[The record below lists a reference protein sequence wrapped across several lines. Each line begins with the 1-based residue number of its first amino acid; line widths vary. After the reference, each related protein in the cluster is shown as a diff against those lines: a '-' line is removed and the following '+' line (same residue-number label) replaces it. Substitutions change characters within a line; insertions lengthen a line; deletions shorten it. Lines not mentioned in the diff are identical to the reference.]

1 MKAETE
7 ISTEIPADPD
17 PAARPRAGEAPAPAR
32 RPRLRFGETT
42 RQAGML
48 FSAQTG
54 SMLAGFVISLIQARW
69 MEPAEMG
76 RFAFCVAVVVITSI
90 FFEFGVFSAGARVL
104 ALERDGAAQRRA
116 LGALVLM
123 TAAIS
128 LAFSLFIAAIAVPVE
143 LFFNKDVRWLL
154 LAAAAL
160 AFFQPFQFFVEQV
173 CQGLNRIRL
182 LSLFNLLLSGL
193 YLLILAGAA
202 LAHRLTAGVAL
213 GAYLGGIAL
222 AAVWAIARLRPSF
235 RGMSPYVRL
244 TISEARGYGLNL
256 YLARITG
263 VISSRS
269 DQLVIAY
276 FLTGAAPLGIYAI
289 VQKFGNPIAMMGRS
303 LAVTRFRAFASLP
316 RIPRRII
323 RWNVWLLVASSAALV
338 AVGPLAIKMAFPK
351 YVEGAPLLLPFA
363 LTNLFVG
370 LYQPYNCF
378 LAAHGRGAEIR
389 NVVFAVTVASVGGL
403 VLSVSRFGIMGAA
416 WTGAA
421 AMALDYVLHLYYY
434 QRFRSGLEKAAAGPG
449 GRSSRATV

>member
-1 MKAETE
+1 
-7 ISTEIPADPD
+7 
-17 PAARPRAGEAPAPAR
+17 
-32 RPRLRFGETT
+32 
-42 RQAGML
+42 ML
-48 FSAQTG
+48 T
-54 SMLAGFVISLIQARW
+54 GFVISLIQARW

-104 ALERDGAAQRRA
+104 ALERDAVAQRQA
-116 LGALVLM
+116 LGALILM
-123 TAAIS
+123 TVAIS
-128 LAFSLFIAAIAVPVE
+128 LAFSLFIAAAAVPVE

-160 AFFQPFQFFVEQV
+160 AFFQPFQFFIEQV
-173 CQGLNRIRL
+173 CQGLNQIRL

-193 YLLILAGAA
+193 YLLILVGCA
-202 LAHRLTAGVAL
+202 LAYRLTAGVAL

-222 AAVWAIARLRPSF
+222 ATVWAIVRLRPSF
-235 RGMSPYVRL
+235 RGMRPYAKL
-244 TISEARGYGLNL
+244 TLSEARGYGLNL
-256 YLARITG
+256 YLARVTG
-263 VISSRS
+263 IISARS

-276 FLTGAAPLGIYAI
+276 FLAGAEPLGIYAI

-303 LAVTRFRAFASLP
+303 LAVTRFRAFASLA

-323 RWNVWLLVASSAALV
+323 RWNVGLLVAASVALV
-338 AVGPLAIKMAFPK
+338 ALGPLAIKIAFPK

-363 LTNLFVG
+363 LMNLFVG

-389 NVVFAVTVASVGGL
+389 NVVFFVTVASVGGL

-434 QRFRSGLEKAAAGPG
+434 QKFRSKLEKAGPDPG
-449 GRSSRATV
+449 GQSSRATV

>member
-7 ISTEIPADPD
+7 IPITPD
-17 PAARPRAGEAPAPAR
+17 SAAGPQTHPISA
-32 RPRLRFGETT
+32 RLRLGETT

-54 SMLAGFVISLIQARW
+54 AMLAGFAVSLIQARW

-76 RFAFCVAVVVITSI
+76 RFAFCIAVVVITSL

-104 ALERDGAAQRRA
+104 ALERDYDAQRQA

-128 LAFSLFIAAIAVPVE
+128 FTFSVFIAAAAVPVE

-154 LAAAAL
+154 MTTAAL
-160 AFFQPFQFFVEQV
+160 AFFQPFQFFIEQV

-182 LSLFNLLLSGL
+182 LSMFNLLVSVFYLL
-193 YLLILAGAA
+193 LLILFA
-202 LAHRLTAGVAL
+202 LAHRLSAGAAL
-213 GAYLGGIAL
+213 GAYLAGIAL
-222 AAVWAIARLRPSF
+222 ATLWAIARLRPSF
-235 RGMSPYVRL
+235 HNISRYARL

-263 VISSRS
+263 IVSARS

-276 FLTGAAPLGIYAI
+276 FLPALAPLGIYAI
-289 VQKFGNPIAMMGRS
+289 VQKFGNPIAMLGRTV
-303 LAVTRFRAFASLP
+303 AITRFRAFASLA
-316 RIPRRII
+316 RIPRLII
-323 RWNVWLLVASSAALV
+323 KWNVGLLIASSLALV
-338 AVGPLAIKMAFPK
+338 LIGPLAIKIAFPK
-351 YVEGAPLLLPFA
+351 YIEGTPLLLPFA
-363 LTNLFVG
+363 VMNLFIG

-378 LAAHGRGAEIR
+378 LASHGRGAEIR
-389 NVVFAVTVASVGGL
+389 NVVLVVTIASVGGL
-403 VLSVSRFGIMGAA
+403 ILSVPRFGIMGAA

-421 AMALDYVLHLYYY
+421 AMALDYVLHLHYY
-434 QRFRSGLEKAAAGPG
+434 QKFRRTLK
-449 GRSSRATV
+449 RN